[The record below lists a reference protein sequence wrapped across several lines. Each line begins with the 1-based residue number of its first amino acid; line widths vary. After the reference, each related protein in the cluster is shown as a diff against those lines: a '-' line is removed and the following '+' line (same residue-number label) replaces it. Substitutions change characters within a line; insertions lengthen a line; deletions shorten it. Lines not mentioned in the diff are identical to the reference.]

1 MKAIILA
8 AGMGSRIRPMT
19 DNCPKCLLKV
29 GGKTILEMMLSHI
42 QRCGIN
48 EVVFVLGYLQDQVR
62 DYVKTAF
69 PKLDATYLVN
79 DDYSTT
85 NTGYSLMLAL
95 RETKGS
101 AFVKFDADV
110 VFDEEILRRLIDSEY
125 ENCLCI
131 DKNIQLDAEEIKV
144 TIEGDN
150 KVVKVSKSVRPV
162 DAVGESI
169 GIEKINGHTAERLL
183 AELQQN
189 MLDVE
194 NHQNYY
200 EDAYERLIAKA
211 VPFHALDISGLRWT
225 EIDTHEDFA
234 MAEKVFRLSSSPKTD
249 QLSGDILHAS
259 EHAQGN

>member
-8 AGMGSRIRPMT
+8 AGMGSRIRPLT

-29 GGKTILEMMLSHI
+29 GGQTILEMMLSHI
-42 QRCGIN
+42 QRCGIT
-48 EVVFVLGYLQDQVR
+48 EAIFVLGYRQDQIR
-62 DYVKTAF
+62 DYVKKAF
-69 PKLDATYLVN
+69 PELDATYLVN
-79 DDYSTT
+79 DDYATT

-95 RETKGS
+95 RETKGC

-110 VFDEEILRRLIDSEY
+110 VFDEEILRRLIDSEH

-144 TIEGDN
+144 TIEGGN
-150 KVVKVSKSVRPV
+150 KVVKVSKLVRPI

-169 GIEKINGHTAERLL
+169 GIEKVNGHTAELLL
-183 AELQQN
+183 AELQKN

-200 EDAYERLIAKA
+200 EDAYERLIAKT
-211 VPFHALDISGLRWT
+211 VPFHALDISGLRWA

-234 MAEKVFRLSSSPKTD
+234 MAEKIFRLSLPHEAD
-249 QLSGDILHAS
+249 RDPGDILHSSA
-259 EHAQGN
+259 HVQGN

>member
-42 QRCGIN
+42 QSCGIN
-48 EVVFVLGYLQDQVR
+48 EAVFVLGYLQDQIR

-69 PKLDATYLVN
+69 PELDATYLVN

-95 RETKGS
+95 RETKDS

-110 VFDEEILRRLIDSEY
+110 VFDAEILRRLIDSEHK
-125 ENCLCI
+125 NCLCI

-144 TIEGDN
+144 TVEGGN

-169 GIEKINGHTAERLL
+169 GIEKINGHTAALLL
-183 AELQQN
+183 AELQKN
-189 MLDVE
+189 MEDVE

-200 EDAYERLIAKA
+200 EDAYERLIAKN

-234 MAEKVFRLSSSPKTD
+234 MAEKMFRLSLPDEADRHS
-249 QLSGDILHAS
+249 
-259 EHAQGN
+259 